1 MQQEMF
7 PEVKAAID
15 ALQER
20 ITLTEAEIAQMKESI
35 NTKKQQLKAWRKAV
49 AAVVPQQVTRKRK
62 ALAA

>member
-1 MQQEMF
+1 MTQEFF

-35 NTKKQQLKAWRKAV
+35 ASKKQQLKAWRKAV
-49 AAVVPQQVTRKRK
+49 AAVVPQQATRKKK
-62 ALAA
+62 AIAA